1 MQLDTHARVF
11 LEMVA
16 ASGQPKLWDL
26 TPDDARKKVIELT
39 RIVEGKEA
47 IGKMEDRTLPGPAG
61 PLPFRIYTP
70 LAANDQSSAGV
81 IFFHG
86 GAWVLGDLDTHDC
99 LCRILANESGCRLVS
114 VDYRLAPEH
123 PFPAAVEDACAATA
137 WIAAHAAEL
146 AVDPSCLAVAGD
158 SAGGALAAVV
168 CQSAKG
174 FGFKIA
180 LQVLLCPVTDIAA
193 DNQSRRQ
200 FAEGYFLEGP
210 LMSWAGTHYLA
221 SGVDINDPRLSPLRA
236 LDLSGLPPALIHTA
250 GFDLLRDE
258 GKAYA
263 DALECAGVKVHHV
276 CHEHMIHHFY
286 AMAGAIP
293 YARTALKAV
302 GADIKAALSPVG
314 ESALESAPQCSGSR
328 PRPSAPGS
336 MPTRSPDHDQPG
348 RRHGFAGQRAS

>member
-1 MQLDTHARVF
+1 
-11 LEMVA
+11 MVA
-16 ASGQPKLWDL
+16 ASGQPKLWEL
-26 TPDDARKKVIELT
+26 TPPEARQKVIELT
-39 RIVEGKEA
+39 RIVECEEA
-47 IGKMEDRTLPGPAG
+47 IGKIEDRTLPGPAG
-61 PLPFRIYTP
+61 PLSYRVYTP
-70 LAANDQSSAGV
+70 LAANDGPSGGV

-99 LCRILANESGCRLVS
+99 LCRILTNESGCRFIS

-146 AVDPSCLAVAGD
+146 AIDPNCLAVAGD
-158 SAGGALAAVV
+158 SAGGTLAAVV
-168 CQSAKG
+168 CQSAKDSR
-174 FGFKIA
+174 FKIA

-193 DNQSRRQ
+193 DNQSRRE

-210 LMSWAGTHYLA
+210 LTSWAGNHYLP
-221 SGVDINDPRLSPLRA
+221 SGVDINDPRLSPLLA
-236 LDLSGLPPALIHTA
+236 PDLSGLPPALIHTA

-263 DALECAGVKVHHV
+263 DALKRAGVKVSHV

-302 GADIKAALSPVG
+302 GVDIRAALTPVK
-314 ESALESAPQCSGSR
+314 ALSVA
-328 PRPSAPGS
+328 
-336 MPTRSPDHDQPG
+336 
-348 RRHGFAGQRAS
+348 

>member
-1 MQLDTHARVF
+1 
-11 LEMVA
+11 MVA
-16 ASGQPKLWDL
+16 ASGQPKLWEL
-26 TPDDARKKVIELT
+26 SPPEAREKVIELA
-39 RIVEGKEA
+39 RIVECEEA
-47 IGKMEDRTLPGPAG
+47 IGKIEDLTLPGPAG
-61 PLPFRIYTP
+61 LLPFRIYTP
-70 LAANDQSSAGV
+70 LVANDEPSGGL

-86 GAWVLGDLDTHDC
+86 GAWVLGNLDTHDC

-137 WIAAHAAEL
+137 WMAAHAAEFGI
-146 AVDPSCLAVAGD
+146 DPNYLAVAGD
-158 SAGGALAAVV
+158 SAGGTLAAVV

-174 FGFKIA
+174 SGFEIA

-193 DNQSRRQ
+193 DNPSRRE

-221 SGVDINDPRLSPLRA
+221 SWADLSDPRVSPLRA
-236 LDLSGLPPALIHTA
+236 PDLSGLPPALIHTA

-263 DALECAGVKVHHV
+263 DALERAGVKVRHV

-293 YARTALKAV
+293 HARTALKAV
-302 GADIKAALSPVG
+302 GADIKAVLTPAKTLS
-314 ESALESAPQCSGSR
+314 AA
-328 PRPSAPGS
+328 
-336 MPTRSPDHDQPG
+336 
-348 RRHGFAGQRAS
+348 

>member
-1 MQLDTHARVF
+1 MQLDTNARVF

-47 IGKMEDRTLPGPAG
+47 IGKIEDRTLPGPAG

-114 VDYRLAPEH
+114 VGYRLAPEH
-123 PFPAAVEDACAATA
+123 PFPAAVEDACSATA

-146 AVDPSCLAVAGD
+146 AIDPTCLAVAGD
-158 SAGGALAAVV
+158 SAGGTLAAVV

-174 FGFKIA
+174 SR
-180 LQVLLCPVTDIAA
+180 CRIAA
-193 DNQSRRQ
+193 VSVILSWRSEAENFWVISDEIRR
-200 FAEGYFLEGP
+200 LRK
-210 LMSWAGTHYLA
+210 
-221 SGVDINDPRLSPLRA
+221 INKISRA
-236 LDLSGLPPALIHTA
+236 LLVSET
-250 GFDLLRDE
+250 
-258 GKAYA
+258 
-263 DALECAGVKVHHV
+263 
-276 CHEHMIHHFY
+276 
-286 AMAGAIP
+286 
-293 YARTALKAV
+293 
-302 GADIKAALSPVG
+302 
-314 ESALESAPQCSGSR
+314 
-328 PRPSAPGS
+328 
-336 MPTRSPDHDQPG
+336 
-348 RRHGFAGQRAS
+348 

>member
-1 MQLDTHARVF
+1 VQLCVNARLF
-11 LEMVA
+11 LDMVA
-16 ASGQPKLWDL
+16 ASGQPKLWEL
-26 TPDDARKKVIELT
+26 SPPEARKKVIELA
-39 RIVEGKEA
+39 RIVECEEAVGK
-47 IGKMEDRTLPGPAG
+47 IEDRTLPGPAG
-61 PLPFRIYTP
+61 PLPYRVYSP
-70 LAANDQSSAGV
+70 VAANDEPSGGV
-81 IFFHG
+81 VFFHG

-99 LCRILANESGCRLVS
+99 LCRILTNESGCRFIS

-146 AVDPSCLAVAGD
+146 AVDPDCLAIAGD
-158 SAGGALAAVV
+158 SAGGTLAAVV
-168 CQSAKG
+168 CQRARVSG
-174 FGFKIA
+174 IKIA

-193 DNQSRRQ
+193 DNQSRRE

-210 LMSWAGTHYLA
+210 LMSWAGNHYLP

-236 LDLSGLPPALIHTA
+236 PDLSQLPPALIHTA

-263 DALECAGVKVHHV
+263 DALERAGVKVRHV

-302 GADIKAALSPVG
+302 GADIKAALNPV
-314 ESALESAPQCSGSR
+314 EALSAV
-328 PRPSAPGS
+328 
-336 MPTRSPDHDQPG
+336 
-348 RRHGFAGQRAS
+348 